1 MKNAKMTICL
11 VVVYVM
17 AVVNV
22 ASAAVFTLSD
32 QVLMLLDDNYVNT
45 SVSIQTTD
53 VAGPGVVFD
62 VSYPGAGSSL
72 YWVSSIYD
80 GGGSLTGIDIS
91 KYDAFALDFTL
102 LSVNG
107 QEDYSNGGGPV
118 IAGALI
124 NLSSSIY
131 AYQPQ
136 VLDFNDETRVVST
149 TTSDADVIKLVG
161 FCLNIPTWWY
171 QTSPSPWNPN
181 GNTVSILVQ
190 AAPNA
195 VPLTIPEPGTLLFVG
210 FGTLA
215 LRLKRR

>member
-1 MKNAKMTICL
+1 MKKFAIFAFSISL
-11 VVVYVM
+11 YF
-17 AVVNV
+17 VNV
-22 ASAAVFTLSD
+22 ASASVFTLSD
-32 QVLMLLDDNYVNT
+32 QALMLLDDNYVNS
-45 SVSIQTTD
+45 SVSIHATD

-80 GGGSLTGIDIS
+80 GQGLLTGIDIS
-91 KYDAFALDFTL
+91 EYDAFALNFTL

-124 NLSSSIY
+124 NRSGSVY

-136 VLDFNDETRVVST
+136 VLDFNNNVRVVST
-149 TTSDADVIKLVG
+149 TTSDADMIKLVG

-181 GNTVSILVQ
+181 GNTVSVLVQ

-195 VPLTIPEPGTLLFVG
+195 VLLTIPEPASLLL
-210 FGTLA
+210 LA
-215 LRLKRR
+215 LGAVMLRKKK

>member
-1 MKNAKMTICL
+1 M
-11 VVVYVM
+11 V
-17 AVVNV
+17 VVNV
-22 ASAAVFTLSD
+22 TSAAIFTLSD
-32 QVLMLLDDNYVNT
+32 QALMLLDDNQVNT
-45 SVSIQTTD
+45 PVNIHATD

-62 VSYPGAGSSL
+62 ISYPGAGSSI

-80 GGGSLTGIDIS
+80 GGGSLTGTDIS
-91 KYDAFALDFTL
+91 MYSAFALDFTL

-107 QEDYSNGGGPV
+107 QKNYSNGGDSV

-124 NLSSSIY
+124 NSPSSIY

-136 VLDFNDETRVVST
+136 VLNFNNQTRVVST

-171 QTSPSPWNPN
+171 QASPSPWNPN
-181 GNTVSILVQ
+181 GNTVSVLVQ

-195 VPLTIPEPGTLLFVG
+195 VPLTTPEPASLLLLG
-210 FGTLA
+210 LGGLA
-215 LRLKRR
+215 LQHRRRQ

>member
-1 MKNAKMTICL
+1 MTICL